1 MENETFHIRL
11 EAKNPE
17 KGHLRAYSIDAGQD
31 LYGQWNI
38 EVNFGRIGRRG
49 RSVTYSAA
57 DDATAAAIVRNCLQ
71 RRASAPKRIGVPY
84 AVRELIDPRGW
95 SSTTVGIPGAH

>member
-1 MENETFHIRL
+1 MVKEEFHIRL

-17 KGHLRAYSIDAGQD
+17 KGHLRAYRIDAGQD
-31 LYGQWNI
+31 LFGQWNI
-38 EVNFGRIGRRG
+38 EVTYGRIGRRG

-57 DDATAAAIVRNCLQ
+57 DDAAAAAIIRHCLQ

-84 AVRELIDPRGW
+84 SIRELRDPQGW
-95 SSTTVGIPGAH
+95 SAVSV

>member
-1 MENETFHIRL
+1 MANEQFRIRL

-17 KGHLRAYSIDAGQD
+17 KGHLRAYCIDAGQD
-31 LYGQWNI
+31 LFGHWSI
-38 EVNFGRIGRRG
+38 EVSYGRIGRRG

-57 DDATAAAIVRNCLQ
+57 DDEAAAAIVRNCLH

-84 AVRELIDPRGW
+84 QIRELCDPKEWAGVRL
-95 SSTTVGIPGAH
+95 